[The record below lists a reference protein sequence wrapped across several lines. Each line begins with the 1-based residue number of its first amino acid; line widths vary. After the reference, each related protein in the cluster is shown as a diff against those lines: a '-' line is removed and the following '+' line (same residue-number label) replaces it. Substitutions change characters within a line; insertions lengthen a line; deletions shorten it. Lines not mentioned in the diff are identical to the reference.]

1 MAESKT
7 GLVVVLSTLE
17 NEVDAQQLARTLVE
31 ERLIACGNIFPGL
44 TSVYRWE
51 GKIEEAGEVLLLM
64 KEEGF
69 SYAEIAE
76 IMGSPIGTVMAAP
89 VSTTVT
95 RQSSPCDPCRVVVP
109 SPRSNVIAWCRRR

>member
-17 NEVDAQQLARTLVE
+17 NEVDAQRLARTLVE

-64 KEEGF
+64 KTRMELTAALE
-69 SYAEIAE
+69 ARIAE
-76 IMGSPIGTVMAAP
+76 LHPYEVPEVLVLP
-89 VSTTVT
+89 VADVADAYGQWVRRETTEV
-95 RQSSPCDPCRVVVP
+95 
-109 SPRSNVIAWCRRR
+109 NG